1 MNLAMVSMAGL
12 RTGQKLIVK
21 TRKIKMENVTEI
33 TLPKER
39 ENLAENWKWNPWL
52 VADVTLIVSRAIG
65 SSQTIKDEDF
75 HSLVWFSSTG
85 GIDVIV
91 EIRDG
96 KQSLL
101 VNSDL
106 WRPHREYLALQGIAA
121 KYELELSEF
130 SFEDQ

>member
-1 MNLAMVSMAGL
+1 
-12 RTGQKLIVK
+12 
-21 TRKIKMENVTEI
+21 MENVTEI

-75 HSLVWFSSTG
+75 HSLLWSTSMG
-85 GIDVIV
+85 EADVIV

-96 KQSLL
+96 RQSLL
-101 VNSDL
+101 VNTDV
-106 WRPHREYLALQGIAA
+106 WRSHREYLALQGIAA